1 MNDPKTFDT
10 DPEAPGKAIWAFYIT
25 ARDINKAK
33 RMRKH
38 LAQAAPGAAG
48 KAFLQTPIKVMP
60 KVEKNRMYAVDSYGK
75 PELVINLKTGSVDF
89 VGEEKYNVK

>member
-1 MNDPKTFDT
+1 MT
-10 DPEAPGKAIWAFYIT
+10 EGKPIWAFYIT
-25 ARDINKAK
+25 GRDINKAK
-33 RMRKH
+33 RMRKY
-38 LAQAAPGAAG
+38 LAQAAPADAG

-75 PELVINLKTGSVDF
+75 PELVINLKTGAVDF